1 MAHKDTA
8 LASLWLKQNVN
19 SDILAMPFPLHRHSA
34 HHTQLMLTLGR
45 SLTLWGLLMYPPVY
59 LRLACATDV
68 WGGFTHE
75 PLGRDT

>member
-1 MAHKDTA
+1 MAHKDMA
-8 LASLWLKQNVN
+8 LASLWLKQKVN